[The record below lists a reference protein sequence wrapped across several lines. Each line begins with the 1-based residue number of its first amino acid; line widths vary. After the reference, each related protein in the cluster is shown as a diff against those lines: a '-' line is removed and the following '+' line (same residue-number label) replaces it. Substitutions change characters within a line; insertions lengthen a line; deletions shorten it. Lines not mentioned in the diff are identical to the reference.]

1 MTLLW
6 RSVQL
11 TNAVVLLAALFTC
24 SKIVVIK
31 SAPAEG
37 LDPFKLR

>member
-1 MTLLW
+1 MTLSS
-6 RSVQL
+6 RSLQL

-37 LDPFKLR
+37 FDPKLR